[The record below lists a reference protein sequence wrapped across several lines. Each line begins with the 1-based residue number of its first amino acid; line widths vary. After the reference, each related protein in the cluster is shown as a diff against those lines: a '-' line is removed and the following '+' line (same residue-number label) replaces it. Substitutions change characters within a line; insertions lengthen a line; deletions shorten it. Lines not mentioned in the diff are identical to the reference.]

1 MLVAKRRLP
10 LVCQPYEALAAA
22 VGKQVAVLRVEVGA
36 GDHLRQ
42 SKKQGGRGS
51 GIRPDSAA
59 SACAASKAGCCGTPG
74 SHQHRPAFQQ
84 PRARLCF
91 PCPPLASVK
100 SSMFCG
106 LMSTMLKAWSCL
118 QKQGGGGEP
127 EAQKAQQAAQE
138 ERIPAT
144 SGCGQAR
151 SSVLIILYCLPEM
164 LPILPAMHLPS
175 MYAAPPRAQPAAL
188 SCRPAACSFGPPPV

>member
-1 MLVAKRRLP
+1 MLP
-10 LVCQPYEALAAA
+10 LP
-22 VGKQVAVLRVEVGA
+22 
-36 GDHLRQ
+36 
-42 SKKQGGRGS
+42 
-51 GIRPDSAA
+51 P
-59 SACAASKAGCCGTPG
+59 T
-74 SHQHRPAFQQ
+74 
-84 PRARLCF
+84 RLCQVF
-91 PCPPLASVK
+91 HVLWLDVHYVESLVLPAE
-100 SSMFCG
+100 
-106 LMSTMLKAWSCL
+106 T
-118 QKQGGGGEP
+118 GGGGEP